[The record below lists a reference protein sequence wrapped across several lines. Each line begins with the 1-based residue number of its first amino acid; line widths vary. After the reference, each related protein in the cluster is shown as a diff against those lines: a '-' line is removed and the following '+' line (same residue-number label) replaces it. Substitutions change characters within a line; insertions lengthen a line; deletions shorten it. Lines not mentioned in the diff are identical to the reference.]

1 MCKFI
6 FIFFLSPSDVP
17 NAHTKDSIEGSRSA
31 TKAAIPSF
39 VSSSEED
46 CDVEVINS
54 SAANED
60 GISGEEAHTITYSG
74 A

>member
-1 MCKFI
+1 M
-6 FIFFLSPSDVP
+6 P

-31 TKAAIPSF
+31 TKAVIPSF

-60 GISGEEAHTITYSG
+60 GISGEEAHTIT
-74 A
+74 